1 MATNPRVS
9 NGNARRALRKRVAAM
24 GLPCGICGG
33 PIDYSLPA
41 GHPMS
46 YELDEIVPVSRWREG
61 GYSSPQQAALDPRNV
76 RPAHRLCNQKRGNG
90 KNRKKKPVQV
100 KQVYKHSREW

>member
-1 MATNPRVS
+1 
-9 NGNARRALRKRVAAM
+9 
-24 GLPCGICGG
+24 
-33 PIDYSLPA
+33 
-41 GHPMS
+41 MS

-61 GYSSPQQAALDPRNV
+61 GYSSPQQCALDPRNV

-100 KQVYKHSREW
+100 KPIYKHSREW